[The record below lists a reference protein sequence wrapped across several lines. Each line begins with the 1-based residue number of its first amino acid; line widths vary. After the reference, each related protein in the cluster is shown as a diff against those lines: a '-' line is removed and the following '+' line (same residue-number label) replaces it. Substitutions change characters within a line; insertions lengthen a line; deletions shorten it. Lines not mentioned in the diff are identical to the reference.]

1 MLKKDRAVVL
11 LHTPSR
17 VLRDTQTKG
26 GIRPFLPAYLKD
38 TQIIT
43 YFFQIASILFIIFYK

>member
-17 VLRDTQTKG
+17 VLRDTQTTAEYARFCLH
-26 GIRPFLPAYLKD
+26 I
-38 TQIIT
+38 
-43 YFFQIASILFIIFYK
+43 